1 MSEPKEEE
9 NPFDT
14 SHIPHG
20 YDDRDFKEIVKQMVK
35 RSEEKRKA
43 QENDGY
49 IPKEITSGL

>member
-1 MSEPKEEE
+1 MTEPKEEE

-49 IPKEITSGL
+49 IPKEITGGL